1 LSYWTDIFTLETW
14 AQAEKHGFRV
24 TGFPPP
30 TKGKGGYSVRMFER
44 VEPGD
49 ILLCYCK
56 APASRWV
63 GALRVTGEAF
73 RGDEPIWGLTEDGG
87 VRYPWRFP
95 AEPVVTLDPTRGIPG
110 AEAAAELGVLR
121 RLKQWGTYLQRSL
134 NGVPTEDGQR
144 LIDMLHEP
152 REPVPIA
159 VPKRRRSTTARA
171 EAPEPTHLDAQA
183 LPLQLTPRPDEE
195 VPDEP
200 GQSRTHT
207 EIQAK
212 LRDIGLFEGFDV
224 WVADRGVQWQGEPLG
239 TGCLTDLPVVAAERT
254 RVVMKNIDVIWFRSG
269 AGHPVR
275 FFEIE
280 HSTSVYSGLLRF
292 NDVMIDFPI
301 PEAFIVGD
309 GEKTLR
315 KFEREIARRTF
326 EHSRLSDVTR
336 FLSYDRVRQTWQR
349 YQGVGA
355 GSRGWGASGGDSDA
369 GGLRAG

>member
-1 LSYWTDIFTLETW
+1 
-14 AQAEKHGFRV
+14 
-24 TGFPPP
+24 
-30 TKGKGGYSVRMFER
+30 
-44 VEPGD
+44 
-49 ILLCYCK
+49 
-56 APASRWV
+56 
-63 GALRVTGEAF
+63 
-73 RGDEPIWGLTEDGG
+73 
-87 VRYPWRFP
+87 
-95 AEPVVTLDPTRGIPG
+95 
-110 AEAAAELGVLR
+110 LG
-121 RLKQWGTYLQRSL
+121 SA
-134 NGVPTEDGQR
+134 NGSP
-144 LIDMLHEP
+144 H
-152 REPVPIA
+152 
-159 VPKRRRSTTARA
+159 
-171 EAPEPTHLDAQA
+171 
-183 LPLQLTPRPDEE
+183 
-195 VPDEP
+195 
-200 GQSRTHT
+200 
-207 EIQAK
+207 
-212 LRDIGLFEGFDV
+212 
-224 WVADRGVQWQGEPLG
+224 
-239 TGCLTDLPVVAAERT
+239 GCLADLPVVAAERT

-369 GGLRAG
+369 DGLRAG